1 MAVQRNT
8 GMLGGPHRWI
18 AAMCCLVRAAQFLAS
33 LPQTRRTVH
42 PLRHDLPIDNEMHSA
57 ERMQGF
63 VVEAPSGCSVRRC
76 VCQWHRR
83 VRPAR
88 TIPRHC
94 STPERSSLRSGGALA
109 RHRSVSAAS
118 SSEPPASV
126 GLACRPVGA
135 WRRQLVKQLDSMG
148 GGPGTDTFSSAVD
161 SRPLAGP
168 ERPGVRSGTRCPNVR
183 QPRPT
188 PTAISRPACRNW
200 TRSTRS
206 GSVPCVTCAPE
217 RGQIERH
224 RRRAARL
231 RSCRYAA

>member
-1 MAVQRNT
+1 MPRWRLHGGALDDRVLEHSAVTVITAFMNPVAAQAGRMAVQRNT

-63 VVEAPSGCSVRRC
+63 VVGAPSGCSVRRC
-76 VCQWHRR
+76 ACQWHRR

-135 WRRQLVKQLDSMG
+135 WRRQLVKQFQCM
-148 GGPGTDTFSSAVD
+148 
-161 SRPLAGP
+161 
-168 ERPGVRSGTRCPNVR
+168 E
-183 QPRPT
+183 
-188 PTAISRPACRNW
+188 
-200 TRSTRS
+200 
-206 GSVPCVTCAPE
+206 
-217 RGQIERH
+217 
-224 RRRAARL
+224 AA
-231 RSCRYAA
+231 